1 MRVEAAGGQT
11 VQGGGGGGARSGG
24 AVVELGR
31 IGLLEQEKLG
41 HKWAPASA
49 WLLRSW
55 AVEPRRLGTAAPA
68 SAPAPVEIKSHEP
81 TQLTGISGKKYE
93 EAALRKWL

>member
-1 MRVEAAGGQT
+1 MRVEAAGGET

-24 AVVELGR
+24 AVVELSR

-55 AVEPRRLGTAAPA
+55 AVEA

-81 TQLTGISGKKYE
+81 TQLTGISGKKI
-93 EAALRKWL
+93 

>member
-1 MRVEAAGGQT
+1 MRVEAAGGET

-55 AVEPRRLGTAAPA
+55 AVEPSPYGN
-68 SAPAPVEIKSHEP
+68 
-81 TQLTGISGKKYE
+81 SGSGFGSGSS
-93 EAALRKWL
+93 RN